1 MQSDIMLDSEAAQL
15 FSQLGGIEEPD
26 SSRWPQE
33 SSQDERERHLDGMRL
48 FMIELLSAICTHIID
63 THFRAG
69 VKGDRKDSFGPILKA
84 LTDLMGIPDNG
95 GEYLVR
101 FRGLPNGTQIS
112 AGIDYEILCDGLTVD
127 GAVGAAMS
135 KRMGVQ
141 MSHLLWTLKKSFK
154 VLAENGISTLHLTLP
169 HDESKILQMEGELR
183 RCLSVMAGY
192 NHARKNNLP
201 IRLDG
206 PKKMISIEPVSD
218 AAGEPDWNLT
228 LLAAVNDLPSKKMAE
243 FVPKVAEF
251 TDRLADNPFFSLYD
265 AFFAVK
271 PFKNRLKKPL
281 MEINNIRWLTLDKS
295 RKIVPAAESA
305 KQARVARA
313 VTNRFGA
320 SPRQAAQA
328 IQTVY
333 GDDYSRINASHLGRR
348 VRVATALLDSMER
361 NPRDQNVQQEV
372 LKNIRSRFEEIKDDV
387 FDDLVI
393 QKDILNIREAGE
405 ERAVGKVNGRL
416 REIIGFYQG
425 RAGAR
430 KKMKA
435 LTEGAIDF
443 NEEDIRIIAKDFG
456 IEEKGA
462 KDLLGLMKSCFDLDG
477 RFMRGAFE
485 RNIPLFAKYEKK
497 VFAILWHYLKKTPRR
512 NDRVAFL
519 NSFKILISKMESPKS
534 ALEVLLSDALDSPEQ
549 VHFSDRNAFMLA
561 NLLIRS
567 YSLEMATDVELTPED
582 VLQVTDGL
590 DPETVCFAANRI
602 DRDGEKFLSK
612 IRTIHTKLLDSLTG
626 TDPLTL
632 PPRFLM
638 ALEREIYIF
647 CSLVNGPMAAA
658 VVRSALK
665 EYGDPDA
672 NIYRLPKSRLHLD
685 GLLQQLTVL
694 VRGIGRMPAI
704 HDADVLERIQSSEN
718 RFSRISGGLA
728 PAKVARVMRWTEI
741 SRRGILTAGP
751 NQVSMR
757 EATVGC

>member
-15 FSQLGGIEEPD
+15 FSQLGGIDEKD
-26 SSRWPQE
+26 SSR
-33 SSQDERERHLDGMRL
+33 SAQDSAPGSGEEQLDGMRF
-48 FMIELLSAICTHIID
+48 FMIELLSAICIYITD

-69 VKGDRKDSFGPILKA
+69 VKGDRKDYFGPILKA
-84 LTDLMGIPDNG
+84 ISDVMKIPENR

-101 FRGLPNGTQIS
+101 FRGLPTGTQIS
-112 AGIDYEILCDGLTVD
+112 SGIDYEILTGGLVVD

-135 KRMGVQ
+135 KRMGVK

-154 VLAENGISTLHLTLP
+154 VLAENGISTLHLDFP
-169 HDESKILQMEGELR
+169 EDPEEIPGVEEELR
-183 RCLSVMAGY
+183 RSLSVMAGY

-201 IRLDG
+201 IPLNG
-206 PKKMISIEPVSD
+206 PDRGTSLGPIPNES
-218 AAGEPDWNLT
+218 GEPDWNLT
-228 LLAAVNDLPSKKMAE
+228 LLAAINNLSTEKMAG
-243 FVPKVAEF
+243 FVEKVAGF
-251 TDRLADNPFFSLYD
+251 SQRLANNPFFSLYD

-271 PFKNRLKKPL
+271 PFKNRLKKPPV
-281 MEINNIRWLTLDKS
+281 EINNIRWLTLDKS
-295 RKIVPAAESA
+295 RKVVPAAESA

-313 VTNRFGA
+313 VSARFGA

-333 GDDYSRINASHLGRR
+333 GEDYSRINASHLGHR

-372 LKNIRSRFEEIKDDV
+372 LKNIQSRFEEIRDDV

-405 ERAVGKVNGRL
+405 ETAVGKVNGRL

-425 RAGAR
+425 RASAR

-443 NEEDIRIIAKDFG
+443 NEEDIRIIAKDFDL
-456 IEEKGA
+456 EEASA
-462 KDLLGLMKSCFDLDG
+462 KDLLGLLKSCFDLDG

-497 VFAILWHYLKKTPRR
+497 IFVILWHYLKKTPRR
-512 NDRVAFL
+512 GDRVAFL
-519 NSFKILISKMESPKS
+519 NSFKLLISKMKSPKS
-534 ALEVLLSDALDSPEQ
+534 ALEVLLSDALEDPEQ
-549 VHFSDRNAFMLA
+549 VRFSDRNAFMLA

-567 YSLEMATDVELTPED
+567 YSLEMAIDVELTPED

-590 DPETVCFAANRI
+590 NPETVCFAANRI

-612 IRTIHTKLLDSLTG
+612 IRTIHTKLLDSLSG
-626 TDPLTL
+626 SDPLTL

-647 CSLVNGPMAAA
+647 CSLVNGPTAAA

-665 EYGDPDA
+665 DYGDPDA

-751 NQVSMR
+751 DQVSMR
-757 EATVGC
+757 EAAVGC